1 VSEHDDGHGA
11 ADERAPAAP
20 EPVDEAAFARPP
32 GVDSA
37 FVPAE
42 QPAPYTPPPPTVSP
56 EERAAYGPPAGAEAF
71 APAPGERLP
80 PRHTAPPPVSR
91 AIAQQFGPTE
101 AARAGFDPAPGTR
114 IAPSGPRPASPWW
127 KPDAA
132 RDPWRD
138 PDTPFWLG
146 RGAVFARGRPEQI
159 DPEQDEEQPDEGGPD
174 EDGEDEPAAET
185 APLRGGRLG
194 LRALLLGLVIALI
207 AGGLGGGAGYWLASR
222 TDLLHRHDVHLAKT
236 DKPAN
241 RPPGS
246 VAGIAKRVGPA
257 VVSIAVTT
265 RNEYDVGS
273 GVVIDKHG
281 YVLTNNHVV
290 AAAASDRSAS
300 IVVTFSDEATAQGAI
315 VGRDPISDLAVLKVP
330 DDKLTVAT
338 LGDSAKLAVGDPVVA
353 IGSPLGLQ
361 GTVTQGIVSALHRAV
376 HVFADGGNS
385 DAYLD
390 AIQTDAAI
398 NPGNSGGALVDAAGA
413 VVGINAAAALATSDP
428 SGGQTPTSG
437 IGYAIPINYA
447 RDIAQQLIESG
458 KAMHASLGAQGRT
471 ATDGLRRGAY
481 LEQIAPGGA
490 AAKAGLHKGD
500 VIVVA
505 DAQSIV
511 SYDQLVVVIQGH
523 KPGDVISVTYF
534 RGAAKKTA
542 KVTLGKA

>member
-1 VSEHDDGHGA
+1 VGA
-11 ADERAPAAP
+11 
-20 EPVDEAAFARPP
+20 PP
-32 GVDSA
+32 G
-37 FVPAE
+37 
-42 QPAPYTPPPPTVSP
+42 
-56 EERAAYGPPAGAEAF
+56 G
-71 APAPGERLP
+71 RLP
-80 PRHTAPPPVSR
+80 PRHTVPPPVLR
-91 AIAQQFGPTE
+91 AIAEGFGPSA
-101 AARAGFDPAPGTR
+101 AARDGFDPAPGSR
-114 IAPSGPRPASPWW
+114 IAPSGPRPGSPWW
-127 KPDAA
+127 KPDAP

-138 PDTPFWLG
+138 PNAPFWLG

-159 DPEQDEEQPDEGGPD
+159 DPEQDEEQLEEAEPEQTDEEAAAGVAGG
-174 EDGEDEPAAET
+174 
-185 APLRGGRLG
+185 RGGRLG
-194 LRALLLGLVIALI
+194 LRAVLLGLVIALV
-207 AGGLGGGAGYWLASR
+207 AGGLGGGVGYWLASR
-222 TDLLHRHDVHLAKT
+222 TDLLHSHDVQLAQV

-246 VAGIAKRVGPA
+246 VADIAKRVGPA

-265 RNEYDVGS
+265 HNEYDVGS
-273 GVVIDKHG
+273 GVVIDKRG

-290 AAAASDRSAS
+290 AAAAAANNNKAS
-300 IVVTFSDEATAQGAI
+300 IVVTFSDEATAQAAI

-338 LGDSAKLAVGDPVVA
+338 LGNSAKLAVGDPVVA

-376 HVFADGGNS
+376 HVYGDGGNA

-413 VVGINAAAALATSDP
+413 VVGINSAAALATSDP
-428 SGGQTPTSG
+428 SGGQTTTSG

-447 RDIAQQLIESG
+447 RNIAQQLIESG
-458 KAMHASLGAQGRT
+458 KAVHASLGAQGRT

-481 LEQIAPGGA
+481 LEQIVPGGA
-490 AAKAGLHKGD
+490 AAKAGLRKGD

-505 DAQSIV
+505 DAHAIV

-523 KPGDVISVTYF
+523 RPGDVIDVTYF
-534 RGAAKKTA
+534 HGAAKKTT